1 MSRSTTGLQRFTGPI
16 GHHRGRHLRK
26 AQRPA
31 AAHVIGVR
39 SVEGDELFLAVA
51 FLAKALHL
59 PDLDPK
65 ASQTRSL
72 CERPEV
78 LRAA

>member
-1 MSRSTTGLQRFTGPI
+1 MSRSTTGLQHSTGPI

-26 AQRPA
+26 AQRPV
-31 AAHVIGVR
+31 AHVIGVR

-65 ASQTRSL
+65 ASPTMKL
-72 CERPEV
+72 CEQPEV